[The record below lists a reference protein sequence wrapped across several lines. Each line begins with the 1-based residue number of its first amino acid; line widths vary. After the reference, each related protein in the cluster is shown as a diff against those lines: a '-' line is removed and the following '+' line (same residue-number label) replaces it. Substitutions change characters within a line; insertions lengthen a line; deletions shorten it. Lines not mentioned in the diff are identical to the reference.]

1 MIKSISYDRKNSLL
15 SEENPRNRYISFV
28 VEKNQTYL
36 VEVTLVPF
44 IAPEVPPFRGRG
56 KGSHINQISLSCQDK
71 ISLTYQ
77 SKISLTH

>member
-1 MIKSISYDRKNSLL
+1 MIKSISYERKNSFL

-28 VEKNQTYL
+28 VEKNQTCL

-56 KGSHINQISLSCQDK
+56 KG
-71 ISLTYQ
+71 
-77 SKISLTH
+77 